1 MEFGIKDAEN
11 LAKLSRLEFTEEEL
25 KEFLKEF
32 ESTLDQVSK
41 INNVDVSNIEL
52 TEAEQIDI
60 LNLRKDIV
68 CNRFSQKKVIENA
81 PEQKDGAFLVPLT
94 VE

>member
-41 INNVDVSNIEL
+41 INNVDASNIEL

-68 CNRFSQKKVIENA
+68 CNTFSQQQVIQNA

>member
-25 KEFLKEF
+25 KEFLKDF

-68 CNRFSQKKVIENA
+68 CNTFSQQQVIQNA

>member
-68 CNRFSQKKVIENA
+68 CNTFSQQQVIQNA

>member
-32 ESTLDQVSK
+32 DSTLNQVSK

-68 CNRFSQKKVIENA
+68 CNTFSQQQVIQNA

>member
-60 LNLRKDIV
+60 LNLRTDIV
-68 CNRFSQKKVIENA
+68 CNTFSQQQVIQNA

>member
-32 ESTLDQVSK
+32 ESTLNQVSK

-68 CNRFSQKKVIENA
+68 CNTFSQQQVIQNA

>member
-68 CNRFSQKKVIENA
+68 CNTFSQQQVIQNA
-81 PEQKDGAFLVPLT
+81 PEQKDGAFLVPLA

>member
-41 INNVDVSNIEL
+41 INNVDVSNIAL

-68 CNRFSQKKVIENA
+68 CNTFSQQQVIQNA

>member
-32 ESTLDQVSK
+32 ESTLDHVSK
-41 INNVDVSNIEL
+41 INNVGVSNIEL

-68 CNRFSQKKVIENA
+68 CNTFSQQQVIQNA